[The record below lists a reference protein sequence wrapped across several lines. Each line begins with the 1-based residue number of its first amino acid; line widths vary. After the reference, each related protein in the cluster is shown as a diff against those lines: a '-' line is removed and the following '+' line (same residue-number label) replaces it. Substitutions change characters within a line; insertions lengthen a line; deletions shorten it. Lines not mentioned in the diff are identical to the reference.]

1 MVVSRKS
8 KPKSRGFTLVELL
21 VTLAVMSILLG
32 LAVPSFTDLIRR
44 QRMQSAT
51 VGWLSLTAFAR
62 NEAIK
67 TGHAISIAP
76 GDSGFRILDATTNEV
91 LREWQQSNVAT
102 DLIDFADLQF
112 IPPLGILNRP
122 EACVRLN
129 YRGVGGYERFVY
141 LGRSGQNLV
150 FIPGRDEVP
159 AKVQALCA
167 TS

>member
-1 MVVSRKS
+1 MVVSQKN
-8 KPKSRGFTLVELL
+8 KPQSRGFTLVELM

-32 LAVPSFTDLIRR
+32 LAAPSFTDLIRR

-51 VGWLSLTAFAR
+51 VEWLSLSAFAR

-67 TGHAISIAP
+67 TGHAISIAL
-76 GDSGFRILDATTNEV
+76 GDSGFRMLDATTNEV
-91 LREWQQSNVAT
+91 LREWQQPNVAT
-102 DLIDFADLQF
+102 DLIEFADLQF

-122 EACVRLN
+122 EACVRLS
-129 YRGVGGYERFVY
+129 YSGVGGYERYVY

-150 FIPGRDEVP
+150 FIPDRDQVP

-167 TS
+167 AS